1 VKRSTLLLMQIA
13 GAVTLLAYPM
23 VLLASLMSLAAEPG
37 AASGLV
43 TASMRLLFAASLF
56 YPLIWGLLWFA
67 SWRAFKRG
75 RPVLAALLSSPPL
88 LVLAAFAG
96 LMVFGS
102 AYEALTGRGYS
113 AEQTKEA
120 QRVAATSP
128 LLAAAMRFD
137 NWESSWPE
145 FEAAINRADRQQLTT
160 AVRLRPVDMP
170 EARVTGMPGAP
181 SGPIVMRTPLGF
193 ILERSNPGSDYDLTT
208 ARPHF
213 VDAARL
219 MIARGA
225 ALAPE
230 EIAHNPEIPRIL
242 EAIRRAALP
251 PRDRP

>member
-23 VLLASLMSLAAEPG
+23 VLVASLMSLAAEPG
-37 AASGLV
+37 EASGLA
-43 TASMRLLFAASLF
+43 TASMRLLFAASLA
-56 YPLIWGLLWFA
+56 YPVIWGLLWFA

-75 RPVLAALLSSPPL
+75 RPVLAALLSAPPL
-88 LVLAAFAG
+88 LILASFAG

-102 AYEALTGRGYS
+102 AYEAWTGRGYS

-120 QRVAATSP
+120 ERVAATSP

-145 FEAAINRADRQQLTT
+145 FEAAINGADRQQLTT
-160 AVRLRPVDMP
+160 AVRLRLVAMP
-170 EARVTGMPGAP
+170 EVKGTRVPGAP
-181 SGPIVMRTPLGF
+181 DPIVMRTPLGF
-193 ILERSNPGSDYDLTT
+193 ILERSSPGSDYDLTT
-208 ARPHF
+208 ARPNF

-225 ALAPE
+225 TLAPE
-230 EIAHNPEIPRIL
+230 EIAQNPQIRRIL
-242 EAIRRAALP
+242 EAVAEADP
-251 PRDRP
+251 PPPGPP